1 MLANGNVETA
11 VSNPFF
17 LKKYFGDHHVHAILR
32 CFFQGT
38 APGASEINGKNE
50 LGRTSGPSANG
61 ITSHRFFFLK
71 KNMSSFSSDKT

>member
-38 APGASEINGKNE
+38 APGASEINGKSSAMS
-50 LGRTSGPSANG
+50 TS
-61 ITSHRFFFLK
+61 RFFVQVIHIYA
-71 KNMSSFSSDKT
+71 SDHNFREK